1 VRKPRASS
9 PASSSPPRADARPE
23 RTPPHMART
32 PETKTEK
39 RSQKKQKLNPDG
51 TAKQGRIK
59 QIVDGY
65 EYTQEVD
72 RSTLP
77 WMIGA
82 IAGAIAL
89 GVLVSALVLDSPW
102 YGIFM
107 GLAIGILIAMMILA
121 RKAERAAF
129 GRIKGQP
136 GAALAAMQSIRR
148 GWNVDDEPV
157 QIDPRSQKM
166 LFRAS
171 GRAGIA
177 VVAED
182 SSGVSMKLLEKERR
196 SIRRVLQHD
205 NVPVHQIVVGDGDGE
220 VPLHKLP

>member
-1 VRKPRASS
+1 
-9 PASSSPPRADARPE
+9 
-23 RTPPHMART
+23 MART
-32 PETKTEK
+32 PETKPEK
-39 RSQKKQKLNPDG
+39 GSKKKQKLNPDG
-51 TAKQGRIK
+51 TPKKGRIK
-59 QIVDGY
+59 QIVEVY
-65 EYTQEVD
+65 KYTQEVD

-82 IAGAIAL
+82 IAGAIVL

-182 SSGVSMKLLEKERR
+182 SSGISMKLLEKERR

-205 NVPVHQIVVGDGDGE
+205 NVPVHQIVVGDGEGE
-220 VPLHKLP
+220 VPLHKLPTYMQRMKKQLTKDEAAQVTKRLNALRR

>member
-1 VRKPRASS
+1 GSSAARSRRTSSTSIRTSPPVRKPRASS

-32 PETKTEK
+32 PETKPEK
-39 RSQKKQKLNPDG
+39 GSKKKQKLNPDG
-51 TAKQGRIK
+51 TPKKGRIK
-59 QIVDGY
+59 QIVEVY
-65 EYTQEVD
+65 KYTQEVD

-82 IAGAIAL
+82 IAGAIVL

-177 VVAED
+177 V
-182 SSGVSMKLLEKERR
+182 
-196 SIRRVLQHD
+196 
-205 NVPVHQIVVGDGDGE
+205 
-220 VPLHKLP
+220 